1 MPRDAVLARLHAL
14 LGTRA
19 PADVAVLARVG
30 ATLLA
35 PQLALRADGV
45 PLHPAVGPDV
55 LLRPGVRTA
64 LAYLRIATRPD
75 HIAPED
81 LADVL
86 RRPARRLHGV
96 IPTRGTTSLARLA
109 RVATGADGEHRA
121 AARHLVADLA
131 RLAGLA
137 RDGADSVRL
146 LTAIRDDVG
155 LGASL
160 DALDGRRV
168 RPEGSSHGDD
178 LEALRELATLRPD
191 PSDLPGWLAEQLR
204 PATVPVE
211 DAVTF
216 STVHRVKGRE
226 WDTVVLV
233 GLQAG
238 LVPHRLCD
246 DTEEERRVL
255 HVALTRARRHLLLG
269 VDPDRPSPFLPELLG
284 TLRPAGTVTPDD
296 VRLRATLRDWRRAR
310 AAADDVPAF
319 LIAHDRTLNDLV
331 RRRPCDRV
339 ALLACYGIGPTKADR
354 YGDELLA
361 LLARSGPGPTLAVGS
376 DPQRT

>member
-1 MPRDAVLARLHAL
+1 M
-14 LGTRA
+14 
-19 PADVAVLARVG
+19 
-30 ATLLA
+30 
-35 PQLALRADGV
+35 
-45 PLHPAVGPDV
+45 
-55 LLRPGVRTA
+55 
-64 LAYLRIATRPD
+64 
-75 HIAPED
+75 
-81 LADVL
+81 
-86 RRPARRLHGV
+86 
-96 IPTRGTTSLARLA
+96 
-109 RVATGADGEHRA
+109 
-121 AARHLVADLA
+121 
-131 RLAGLA
+131 
-137 RDGADSVRL
+137 
-146 LTAIRDDVG
+146 
-155 LGASL
+155 
-160 DALDGRRV
+160 
-168 RPEGSSHGDD
+168 
-178 LEALRELATLRPD
+178 
-191 PSDLPGWLAEQLR
+191 
-204 PATVPVE
+204 
-211 DAVTF
+211 
-216 STVHRVKGRE
+216 KGRE

-284 TLRPAGTVTPDD
+284 TLRPAGTVAPDD
-296 VRLRATLRDWRRAR
+296 ARLRATLRDWRRAR

-319 LIAHDRTLNDLV
+319 LIAHDRTLDDLV